1 MLVTVLHMQEYA
13 KLKGLM
19 HKAISGIE
27 NIKMYCALLVG
38 WGDSNKVT
46 CCSHGPDF
54 FIAVV

>member
-1 MLVTVLHMQEYA
+1 MQEYA

-54 FIAVV
+54 FIAVF